1 MARSIDDYPVTPFVK
16 RVTYFSG
23 GTAFLDGFNMIVA
36 SVALTLMG
44 DMFTPTEMGLYASL
58 YLIGCFL
65 AAIIGGKIGDKF
77 GRTLIFKAAPLAIAA
92 VSVIMLFFHAPWA
105 VIAGRFVMGVCIGS
119 DYPMASTVASEYSS
133 AEWRGKALVILMMA
147 WYVGAL
153 VGSLVG
159 FAMYGIGENWPWLLF
174 TPAVPAIIIF
184 LGRFSIPEPARWL
197 ASQGRMDEADAA
209 LKKVYGPEASIAD
222 LGDTSASEGDAPA
235 KKTSLF
241 AAFKQGY
248 FKRFVFVV
256 GFWAC
261 QSVPV
266 TVIFMFGP
274 TIMQTFGLG
283 EGALS
288 VLGTALIYVFFMVG
302 VAPAIKT
309 INNMKRRKT
318 LIITYIIM
326 TATLFLLGIFANAGA
341 IVILIIFLVY
351 AVAYGLQS
359 VLDNVYPPELFPTE
373 IRATAIGSSNAMTKI
388 INSVAAQL
396 FPIGLAAFGLG
407 PVVIVG
413 GVVSAVGLLISV
425 LLAPETQGMTLEE
438 SSSLD

>member
-65 AAIIGGKIGDKF
+65 AAIVGGKVGDKF
-77 GRTLIFKAAPLAIAA
+77 GRTLIFKTAPLVIAV
-92 VSVIMLFFHAPWA
+92 VSIAMLFFHAPWA
-105 VIAGRFVMGVCIGS
+105 VIVGRFLMGICIGA
-119 DYPMASTVASEYSS
+119 DYPMASTMASEYSS

-153 VGSLVG
+153 AGSLVG
-159 FAMYGIGENWPWLLF
+159 FLLYNVGDNWPWLLF
-174 TPAVPAIIIF
+174 TTAVPAVIIF
-184 LGRFSIPEPARWL
+184 LGRYSIPEPARWL
-197 ASQGRMDEADAA
+197 VTQGRLTEADEA
-209 LKKVYGPEASIAD
+209 LKKVYGAEASVDD
-222 LGDTSASEGDAPA
+222 LGDVRVAEEGEPA
-235 KKTSLF
+235 KKSSLF
-241 AAFKQGY
+241 AAFKRGY
-248 FKRFVFVV
+248 FKRFFFVV

-261 QSVPV
+261 QSIPV

-288 VLGTALIYVFFMVG
+288 VLGTALIYVFFMIG

-309 INNMKRRKT
+309 INGMKRRKT
-318 LIITYIIM
+318 LIGTYVVM
-326 TATLFLLGIFANAGA
+326 TATLLLLGFFADAGA
-341 IVILIIFLVY
+341 IVILVIFLVY

-373 IRATAIGSSNAMTKI
+373 IRATAIGSSNAMTKV
-388 INSVAAQL
+388 INAVAAQL

-407 PVVIVG
+407 PVVLIG
-413 GVVSAVGLLISV
+413 GVVSAIGLLISV
-425 LLAPETQGMTLEE
+425 LLAPETQGKTLEE
-438 SSSLD
+438 SSAL